1 MLPIRALCYSSVMKR
16 YLLALLLP
24 VCLLAQTPPVTSVP
38 EPANLGTLRALVETM
53 ASLRTQLET
62 QNRRLQAG
70 ENEGAKEA
78 AKKEVEA
85 LQGRLNQ
92 AQRDFETIATGL
104 EVREFDQRKDNAKFD
119 LTSEFTELLEPL
131 VHELKSATEQPR
143 VIEQLRGDLAFEQ
156 RRAELAAAAVRNAEQ
171 MLAVLPKKPA
181 NGSPEAALIKTLQS
195 TLEKWRNHL
204 LETEGSVKVLDY
216 RLKETLAKRKTIV
229 QLLSQATGTFFLS
242 RWWNVVLAVLVA
254 FGVFASW
261 RALQRWLFKR
271 LPWNANDP
279 QRPFVARVVDIAFHV
294 FAFVLSTLGVLT
306 VFYARGDWLLL
317 GLSLIALLA
326 LVLAAK
332 NGLPRFY
339 RQARLLMNLGEV
351 REGERLVINGIPWQV
366 KAINMFTE
374 LTNPALKDSVLRLPI
389 TQLVGMNSHPHI
401 PGDPWFPCKEGDWV
415 LLSDGTFG
423 KVVNITPEFVQLVQ
437 LGGAFRTYTTQ
448 RFLLTDAVCLTGGFR
463 VATVVSID
471 RSHQPQ
477 ALEIAEALKDSV
489 HAALASLV
497 DAAQVRSVKAEY
509 RGTPGLAMEFE
520 ITSDFDGSV
529 AEKFTSLQRVVQ
541 SRSLEVCNA
550 HGWRVGG

>member
-1 MLPIRALCYSSVMKR
+1 MKR
-16 YLLALLLP
+16 YLLVLLLP
-24 VCLLAQTPPVTSVP
+24 TCLLAQAPPAAPVP
-38 EPANLGTLRALVETM
+38 EPANLGTLRTLVGTM
-53 ASLRTQLET
+53 ASLRTQMET
-62 QNRRLQAG
+62 QNRRVMAG
-70 ENEGAKEA
+70 ENEGVKEA

-85 LQGRLNQ
+85 LQARLNQ

-104 EVREFDQRKDNAKFD
+104 EVREFDQRQDAAKFD
-119 LTSEFTELLEPL
+119 LTSELTQLLEPL

-171 MLAVLPKKPA
+171 MLEALPQKPTA
-181 NGSPEAALIKTLQS
+181 GSLEATLIKTLQS

-204 LETEGSVKVLDY
+204 RETEGSVQVLDY

-242 RWWNVVLAVLVA
+242 RWWNVVLALLVCG
-254 FGVFASW
+254 GVFAGW
-261 RALQRWLFKR
+261 RAFQRWLFKR

-279 QRPFVARVVDIAFHV
+279 QRPFVARLVDLAFHV
-294 FAFVLSTLGVLT
+294 FAFVLATLGVLT
-306 VFYARGDWLLL
+306 VFYVRGDWLLL

-332 NGLPRFY
+332 NGLPKFY

-351 REGERLVINGIPWQV
+351 REGERVVVNGIPWQV

-374 LTNPALKDSVLRLPI
+374 LVNPALKDSSLRLPI

-415 LLSDGTFG
+415 MLNDGTFG
-423 KVVNITPEFVQLVQ
+423 KAVNITPEFVQLVQ

-448 RFLLTDAVCLTGGFR
+448 RFLNTDPVCLTGGFR
-463 VATVVSID
+463 VTTIIRID

-477 ALEIAEALKDSV
+477 AADIAVALKDGI
-489 HAALASLV
+489 HGALASLV
-497 DAAQVRSVKAEY
+497 DSSQVRSVKVEY
-509 RGTPGLAMEFE
+509 RGTPALAMEFE
-520 ITSDFDGSV
+520 TVADFDGSV
-529 AEKFTSLQRVVQ
+529 AEKYPTLQRAAQ
-541 SRSLEVCNA
+541 NRSLEVCNT